1 LFYQLTIYFHGLIL
15 KLETL
20 KPIFLEVIYIANKEP
35 LAPAFIAEKHQD
47 HVLFT
52 GTAMIPGE
60 PDCDYENGE
69 KIFTEQEIS
78 DFRQSYKNYGILD
91 EEHTFLRN
99 NRKVGEPVEDF
110 LLPGATKMTNVY
122 GEERE
127 YPRGTWVVKSKIT
140 DPELMVKAEKGEIAY
155 SPTVIPE
162 ERAIQLMAAKGRTL
176 IKDVP
181 NPVVYTLS
189 LTTHP
194 CIDNSCQV
202 GKSAAVKYGVSIS
215 KTNKSILEKARDIIN
230 SLISPK
236 EPDNG
241 GDNVTKSE
249 EEKNKEYVTK
259 SDLEE
264 FGNGLVQKFKEASK
278 ADPPKK
284 NPEQNTSSDAGSDTQ
299 EGKCPK
305 CGAPVKAADKFC
317 SNCGTALKAKKS
329 KDKEEKD
336 RSKAIK
342 NHDDG
347 KDDTAF
353 KSIEHY
359 AGRDLKGRPIKARK

>member
-1 LFYQLTIYFHGLIL
+1 MFYQLTIYFHGLIL

-35 LAPAFIAEKHQD
+35 LAPAFIVEKHKD

-60 PDCDYENGE
+60 PDCDYGNGE

-99 NRKVGEPVEDF
+99 GRKVGEPVEDF

-140 DPELMVKAEKGEIAY
+140 EPELMVKAEKGEIAY

-202 GKSAAVKYGVSIS
+202 DKSDPAAVKYGVSIS
-215 KTNKSILEKARDIIN
+215 KQNKSILEKARDIID

-249 EEKNKEYVTK
+249 EDKDKEFVTK
-259 SDLEE
+259 SDLED
-264 FGNGLVQKFKEASK
+264 FGDDLVEKFKEATK
-278 ADPPKK
+278 EPP
-284 NPEQNTSSDAGSDTQ
+284 EAI
-299 EGKCPK
+299 KCNE
-305 CGAPVKAADKFC
+305 CDHELAESDKFC
-317 SNCGTALKAKKS
+317 SKCGDEITTEKSAKKS
-329 KDKEEKD
+329 KEKEDKEGK
-336 RSKAIK
+336 SKAIK

-347 KDDTAF
+347 KKETAY
-353 KSIEHY
+353 KSIEEY
-359 AGRDLKGRPIKARK
+359 AGRDLKGRPIKEEKK